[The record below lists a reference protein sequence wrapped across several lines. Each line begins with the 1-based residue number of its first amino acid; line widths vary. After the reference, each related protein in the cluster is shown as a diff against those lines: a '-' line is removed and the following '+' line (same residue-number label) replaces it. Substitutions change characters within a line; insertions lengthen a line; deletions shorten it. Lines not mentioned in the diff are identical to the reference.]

1 MFMQRQGRQ
10 YYSIAHLA
18 GAEERLTEFNKDRWL
33 GHAQLELDRGDFEIQ
48 NTRLIRMIPVNMAL
62 KIDKD
67 EFEEIVKSHEVAV
80 NPPPVLKTP
89 IVMTHQAKSLSQRR
103 VVFKNHVADL
113 KKYAMLC

>member
-1 MFMQRQGRQ
+1 M
-10 YYSIAHLA
+10 L
-18 GAEERLTEFNKDRWL
+18 
-33 GHAQLELDRGDFEIQ
+33 
-48 NTRLIRMIPVNMAL
+48 PVNMAL

-103 VVFKNHVADL
+103 VEYKKHVADL